1 MTLSSIR
8 YILTFLKSLQYVFR
22 AWISWETRNRWV
34 IPFICLISVLESS
47 LHLVGKMW
55 GFSSSRAYRQQQLPI
70 SLKHRRSIERES
82 RQNSTEM
89 QVGKGKTVW
98 KFVALHQLQKECRAQ
113 SLCILLIFWT
123 LSFTLKKKFW
133 AVCIQTF
140 DREITT

>member
-8 YILTFLKSLQYVFR
+8 YILTFLKFLQYVFR
-22 AWISWETRNRWV
+22 AWISWETCDRWV

-47 LHLVGKMW
+47 LHQVGKMW

-70 SLKHRRSIERES
+70 SLKHRRRSIERES

-123 LSFTLKKKFW
+123 CLYLLH
-133 AVCIQTF
+133 
-140 DREITT
+140 